1 MAKKLIVLVLA
12 ACLVFGAVSMAA
24 SAETM
29 GLGVYSVLDAAS
41 SAYVEDGD
49 AYDGAYTVETTTC
62 AVVLGEGNVI
72 ESIRFDMTQ
81 NKLGFGAAGEALTE
95 AGTLFASKVELKENY
110 GMVAYAKAPAGEW
123 YTQAAAFEA
132 FCVGKT
138 VEEVLAFELGE
149 DGKLVDADMKTS
161 CSIIVT
167 SFMRALELAVA
178 NAR

>member
-81 NKLGFGAAGEALTE
+81 NKLGFGAAGVFMAEPVSNVI
-95 AGTLFASKVELKENY
+95 G
-110 GMVAYAKAPAGEW
+110 G
-123 YTQAAAFEA
+123 
-132 FCVGKT
+132 
-138 VEEVLAFELGE
+138 LACYITMRMTIYKKLGH
-149 DGKLVDADMKTS
+149 MS
-161 CSIIVT
+161 
-167 SFMRALELAVA
+167 
-178 NAR
+178 